1 MKRKFCLAVLIFQAA
16 LFGMFAANPASDFT
30 FELNTDKDGTEW
42 VKITGISNEEI
53 REIEIPAEIKGVP
66 VREVSLKDLNNKS
79 IAISDGIKV
88 CKFDNCV
95 LTLSQLPVSIESLS
109 VEFPF
114 DWYWGYLYRE
124 NSYIEG
130 SLNTLTN
137 LQYLK
142 LENVELEDKKVIIRR
157 RTQDIDWNADIPI
170 KNTAIESFLLRTN
183 VEELVFEDGIETIY
197 IDDCSYVEN
206 KNLKK
211 VVFPSTIKELA
222 MYNAYYAEDIYKYF
236 FCDKENIPELVIP
249 ENVEHIG
256 MRFLRKG
263 WTFTWQEIMFN
274 DCYDSLP
281 LKTKAWLIGI
291 FESKQAQRK
300 FEFENN
306 LD

>member
-16 LFGMFAANPASDFT
+16 LFGAFAANPASDFT

-66 VREVSLKDLNNKS
+66 VREVSLEDLNNKS

-88 CKFDNCV
+88 CEFYNCV
-95 LTLSQLPVSIESLS
+95 LTLSQLPASIESLS
-109 VEFPF
+109 VKLPF
-114 DWYWGYLYRE
+114 DWYNGYLYRE

-157 RTQDIDWNADIPI
+157 RTQDIDWNADITI
-170 KNTAIESFLLRTN
+170 KNAAIKSFLLRTN

-197 IDDCSYVEN
+197 IEDCSYVEN

-222 MYNAYYAEDIYKYF
+222 MYDAYYSNTRYKYF

-256 MRFLRKG
+256 MRFKGLTYSRG
-263 WTFTWQEIMFN
+263 WTVMFN
-274 DCYDSLP
+274 GCYDSLP
-281 LKTKAWLIGI
+281 LKTKARLIGI